1 MVQMKTDQQ
10 RTLGSLNSAVRRKVY
25 QLNQMKTETAYK
37 EYLLTRHLGILAPK
51 VSELARKHDTPYST
65 LNHRIAGRGTK
76 AEAADEWRLI
86 PVASEAALVDY
97 LRETAERGFPDTAR
111 RAERRAIQILRDI
124 KDDPTAEPGT
134 NWVWKMLRRN
144 WESLSMYWSTSLT
157 TVRGGA
163 LNEQTVNHWFEL
175 LARLIK
181 EYNLSDSPE
190 LIFAMDETSCFLD
203 KCTRKTRHI
212 AARGIQ
218 QQIALWNENRETA
231 TLIPIISADGTV
243 YPPTVIFSGK
253 QIRGKDD
260 LPNPL
265 NAS

>member
-1 MVQMKTDQQ
+1 MVWMKTDQQ
-10 RTLGSLNSAVRRKVY
+10 CTLGSLKSAVQRKVY
-25 QLNQMKTETAYK
+25 QLNQMKTEAAYK

-51 VSELARKHDTPYST
+51 VSELARKHNTPYST

-76 AEAADEWRLI
+76 AEAAHEQRLI

-97 LRETAERGFPDTAR
+97 LRVTAERGFPDTLR
-111 RAERRAIQILRDI
+111 RAQRRATQILQDI
-124 KDDPTAEPGT
+124 TNDPTAALGT
-134 NWVWKMLRRN
+134 NWVQKMLRRN
-144 WESLSMYWSTSLT
+144 WESLSMCWSTSLT

-163 LNEQTVNHWFEL
+163 LNEQNVNHWFEL
-175 LARLIK
+175 LMRLIT
-181 EYNLSDSPE
+181 EYRLSDSPE

-212 AARGIQ
+212 SARGNR
-218 QQIALWNENRETA
+218 QQIALRNEKRETA

-243 YPPTVIFSGK
+243 YPPTVIFCGK
-253 QIRGKDD
+253 QIRGKGD

>member
-1 MVQMKTDQQ
+1 MKTDQQ
-10 RTLGSLNSAVRRKVY
+10 RTLGSLKSAVQRKVY
-25 QLNQMKTETAYK
+25 QLNQMKTEAAYK

-51 VSELARKHDTPYST
+51 VSELARKHNTPYST

-76 AEAADEWRLI
+76 AEAAHEQRLI

-97 LRETAERGFPDTAR
+97 LCVTAERGFPDTLR
-111 RAERRAIQILRDI
+111 RAQRRATQILQDI
-124 KDDPTAEPGT
+124 TNDPTAALGT
-134 NWVWKMLRRN
+134 NWVQKMLRRN
-144 WESLSMYWSTSLT
+144 WESLSMCWSTSLT

-163 LNEQTVNHWFEL
+163 LNEQNVNHWFEL
-175 LARLIK
+175 LMRLIT
-181 EYNLSDSPE
+181 EYRLSDSPE

-212 AARGIQ
+212 SARGNR
-218 QQIALWNENRETA
+218 QQIALRNEKWETA

-243 YPPTVIFSGK
+243 YPPTVIFCGK
-253 QIRGKDD
+253 QIRGKGD